1 MHHLSAEAFVDL
13 LDGTVADASVPHLQR
28 CDRCRTQLAQLRE
41 TARTAMQA
49 DVPEP
54 SPLFWDHLSARVRD
68 AVREEA
74 VTAPHGAGISERF
87 RALRISWWSVG
98 GLVSAVG
105 AAALV
110 VMLQMPRVGAPLP
123 QEQIGFD
130 SVAQAPVEGSEPANT
145 TEPDVTLGFVTDL
158 ASGVDWDSAA
168 GFGPS
173 PGEVDRSVANLN
185 DGERVELQRLL
196 NDALGGGA

>member
-1 MHHLSAEAFVDL
+1 MHHLSAEAFIDL
-13 LDGTVADASVPHLQR
+13 LDGAVSDASVPHLR
-28 CDRCRTQLAQLRE
+28 SCDRCRTQLAQLRE
-41 TARTAMQA
+41 VALTAVDA

-54 SPLFWDHLSARVRD
+54 SPLFWGHLSARVRE
-68 AVREEA
+68 AVREDA
-74 VTAPHGAGISERF
+74 AMTPQRASMSERL
-87 RALRISWWSVG
+87 RELRISWWSVG

-110 VMLQMPRVGAPLP
+110 VMLQMPRVGAPVA
-123 QEQIGFD
+123 QEQTSVD
-130 SVAQAPVEGSEPANT
+130 SVALAPVETSEPANT
-145 TEPDVTLGFVTDL
+145 TEPDATLGFVTDL
-158 ASGVDWDSAA
+158 ASSVDWDSAA